1 MISNG
6 KQVVCQYCQWD
17 GYPTYTGIK
26 LLEFLRDADLSQF
39 KRALENTTIKV
50 SSYEDAVSYTGS
62 TKDYSAFSDVVYAAK
77 RTLQEQNNDWPE
89 PEQIFAYLSEQ
100 DTVSEEDLENYWLWT
115 RDTGCHVLPLIYH
128 RSLEKPPLELPAMAD
143 EYNGDYAWDIQGIYV
158 LNLDDQTLK
167 MTYNGYTCMF
177 DMDKLPSNIEKTM
190 LVFEKATQVFYEH
203 EQEDTQF
210 LKTAQAKGPSGLQ
223 ELAAVITDKVGR
235 GLSED
240 YPEIFPAEEH
250 TALTNGPEQ
259 DFIHEIMTTTMKMK
273 TQSLTAKIQQAE
285 AKSEAVQDKD
295 TPAKETEPER

>member
-1 MISNG
+1 
-6 KQVVCQYCQWD
+6 
-17 GYPTYTGIK
+17 
-26 LLEFLRDADLSQF
+26 
-39 KRALENTTIKV
+39 
-50 SSYEDAVSYTGS
+50 
-62 TKDYSAFSDVVYAAK
+62 
-77 RTLQEQNNDWPE
+77 
-89 PEQIFAYLSEQ
+89 
-100 DTVSEEDLENYWLWT
+100 
-115 RDTGCHVLPLIYH
+115 
-128 RSLEKPPLELPAMAD
+128 MAD

-167 MTYNGYTCMF
+167 VTYNGYTCMF
-177 DMDKLPSNIEKTM
+177 DMDKLPSNIEKAM

-250 TALTNGPEQ
+250 TALINGPEQ

-295 TPAKETEPER
+295 TPAQETEPER